1 MPLDPTPVPD
11 ELRGLRI
18 ALLVS
23 GGIAAYKIVDL
34 ASALAQAGCE
44 ARVAMTPSALRFV
57 GPPTFPGVT
66 GNPVLTGLWPADGIA
81 EPHVFLGDWAQLIL
95 VAPATANL
103 IGRIA
108 GGRSDDIVSATL
120 LAARSPVVVAP
131 AMNDA
136 MWVKEAVQDNLGT
149 LRRRGFTIVEPERGH
164 LASGHEGAGRLASAA
179 AILNAMVH
187 VARSRYDYAG
197 RRVVVTAGGT
207 REPIDPVRFIS
218 NYSSGKMGFA
228 LAAAAADR
236 GARVTLITTA
246 NHPAHR
252 GVEVQRVDT
261 SAEMLAELRSQLRDA
276 DLLLMAAAIGDFR
289 PAKTVDR
296 KIRREDTPH
305 LTLDLEPIPDLIA
318 SLSSEPSLA
327 HVFRIAFAAEDSDLD
342 KKAIEKMKRKG
353 VQGIVANDISRRDI
367 GFGSD
372 YNAGVLLFSDGSRH
386 ELEKA
391 TKREMSDRILDLVLP
406 RLTSRD

>member
-1 MPLDPTPVPD
+1 MPLDSTPVPE

-34 ASALAQAGCE
+34 ASALTQAGCE
-44 ARVAMTPSALRFV
+44 VRVAMTHSAIRFV
-57 GPPTFPGVT
+57 GPPTFQGVT
-66 GNPVLTGLWPADGIA
+66 GNPVLTGLWSAGGAA

-95 VAPATANL
+95 VAPATANVV
-103 IGRIA
+103 GRIA
-108 GGRSDDIVSATL
+108 GGRSDDIVTATL
-120 LAARSPVVVAP
+120 LAARCPVVIAP

-136 MWVKEAVQDNLGT
+136 MWIKPAVQDNVTT
-149 LRRRGFTIVEPERGH
+149 LRRRGFTIVEPESGH
-164 LASGHEGAGRLASAA
+164 LASGHEGAGRLAAPGA
-179 AILNAMVH
+179 MLNAMVH
-187 VARSRYDYAG
+187 AVRSRYDYAG
-197 RRVVVTAGGT
+197 RHVVVTAGGT

-246 NHPAHR
+246 NHPAHHS
-252 GVEVQRVDT
+252 VSVQRVDT
-261 SAEMLAELRSQLRDA
+261 SSEMLAEMRSQLRDA
-276 DLLLMAAAIGDFR
+276 DLLLMAAAVGDFR
-289 PAKTVDR
+289 PARVAGH
-296 KIRREDTPH
+296 KIRREETPS
-305 LTLDLEPIPDLIA
+305 LNLQLEPIPDLIA
-318 SLSSEPSLA
+318 SIAGDESLGK
-327 HVFRIAFAAEDSDLD
+327 VFRIAFAAEDSNLD
-342 KKAIEKMKRKG
+342 TKALEKMKRKG
-353 VQGIVANDISRRDI
+353 VQAIVANDISRKDI

-372 YNAGVLLFSDGSRH
+372 YNAGVLLFADGSRH

-406 RLTSRD
+406 RLKRG

>member
-1 MPLDPTPVPD
+1 VPLSPTPVPE
-11 ELRGLRI
+11 ELRGLRL

-34 ASALAQAGCE
+34 ASALTQARCQV
-44 ARVAMTPSALRFV
+44 RVAMTSSAMRFV
-57 GPPTFPGVT
+57 GPPTFQGVT
-66 GNPVLTGLWPADGIA
+66 GNPVFTGLWPADGAA

-95 VAPATANL
+95 VAPATANV

-108 GGRSDDIVSATL
+108 GGRSDDIVTATL
-120 LAARSPVVVAP
+120 LAARCPVVVAP

-136 MWVKEAVQDNLGT
+136 MWIKGAVQENVAT
-149 LRRRGFTIVEPERGH
+149 LRRRGFTVVEPESGH
-164 LASGHEGAGRLASAA
+164 LASGHEGAGRLAGAA
-179 AILNAMVH
+179 SILNAMVH
-187 VARSRYDYAG
+187 AARSRYDYAG

-236 GARVTLITTA
+236 GATVILITTA
-246 NHPAHR
+246 NHPEHH

-261 SAEMLAELRSQLRDA
+261 SSEMLAELRSQLRDA

-289 PAKTVDR
+289 PSKTVEH

-305 LTLDLEPIPDLIA
+305 LNLDLEPIPDLIA
-318 SLSSEPSLA
+318 SLSSDPSLA

-391 TKREMSDRILDLVLP
+391 TKREMSDRILDQVLP
-406 RLTSRD
+406 RLKKG